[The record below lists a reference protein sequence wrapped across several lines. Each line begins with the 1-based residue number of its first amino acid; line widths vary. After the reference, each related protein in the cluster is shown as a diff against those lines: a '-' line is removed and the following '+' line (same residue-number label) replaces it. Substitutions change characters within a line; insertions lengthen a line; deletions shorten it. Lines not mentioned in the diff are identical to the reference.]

1 MLGTHSALMNSRL
14 MGTRLSLLDS
24 EEPNSERDKIFI
36 YHSLNICL
44 TGLQIDSLF
53 CPLHIEV
60 GGECD
65 AVVLAIDHKHLV
77 NVDADP
83 NLVRLIWE
91 WKLEFWIILRKAN
104 GFWKSLVTL
113 KTVAG
118 ERRKEQ
124 KCPDCLELK
133 YFLVS
138 GCQKFPNGK

>member
-1 MLGTHSALMNSRL
+1 MNMLGTHSALMNSRL

-60 GGECD
+60 SGECD

-83 NLVRLIWE
+83 NLIRLI
-91 WKLEFWIILRKAN
+91 
-104 GFWKSLVTL
+104 
-113 KTVAG
+113 
-118 ERRKEQ
+118 
-124 KCPDCLELK
+124 
-133 YFLVS
+133 
-138 GCQKFPNGK
+138 